1 MSENLQNL
9 LREALLNNSYDYD
22 AMHNTLKRTWMNSFS
37 YLYGLQKSYVEYEEL
52 FYFSNDSKSRN
63 SKKIGHLYLDKLIY
77 ANFDVDY
84 DLIRVYDRE
93 EFRRSEFYMNRFT
106 IEDMINHQ
114 EIFGKIPVV
123 IIDDKVIWDYT
134 IRVTKD
140 CTTFTLPFRRN
151 FVLEDGRNPV
161 TDEVIYKDHKIQVLV
176 IENSYY
182 NRFETNKS
190 TLQFNATA
198 KNIRIEKD
206 ILVQLGESKIK
217 TDTVNELLK
226 KWNLKTESEMNVAQ
240 KTYYTNL
247 VNKRIKTN
255 AIIPNKDGIMMCSI
269 HTPNAYGKDY
279 ELGTSLI
286 TLTDRGSYYE
296 ATLPTEI
303 VNKIHTCNRNV
314 YLSIFFAEGL
324 YKHTFFDGKDYTVA
338 DGQGAYIS
346 VIQQDELVPY
356 KTPIPVENLMVFK
369 SRDGYTHL
377 EKNTEMMELH
387 YPNIYI
393 LKDEDMQP
401 DDKYE
406 VFFYY
411 HNADDLQYTVLF
423 DFYFTYLSKTFAGY
437 LLEEIINNIY
447 YGKFDY
453 SNFTSKQIK
462 EFEETFQNILEYQY
476 YNHQYGE
483 SDFLNRYLK
492 IEGNEDKEPIEY
504 KDETLK
510 DWIKVQP
517 WVLNDYVLEQK
528 KLGASY
534 HLFTNTID
542 LQSRIRTNT
551 HIEMEDHSRDFDEP
565 RYVFAFNNSKDYP
578 LMLEARVFV
587 DGILMG
593 DIYQERHLFM
603 DYFYIPC
610 TMVTEDSYIEI
621 EIFPSYK
628 FKENIMF
635 DSMDDVKEITLVE
648 PEDTIFPTIA
658 DIYHEDFDEQPARY
672 DTDLFDITAHYDR
685 GDILVKT
692 EDPEKP
698 VKFTRLSTFSIKP
711 NSEDVVGVP
720 LSLNFNKIANGM
732 SVLVDTSG
740 YPYLEIIETWFN
752 FNADYIRIYRNGRL
766 VPRSK
771 YVFIS
776 SFNAPR
782 IMLLDWYEVG
792 EIIYMDI
799 TPYRYTEIYY
809 QEELTP
815 NDTVIDLRGIINKPF
830 DIRYYD
836 VYINGRK
843 LSLNNVFSITP
854 WQITLVNLK
863 SNYHLEI
870 FERERDWEY
879 FGLDYNE
886 NIYYYS
892 LDDLFKSSFIT
903 EEEKNQMIK
912 DIIDKK
918 KDHRLNIYPNTNDE
932 TPLDYT
938 DYRPYCIMH
947 IFYFYEFIPKT
958 FVNPDVKQFSIK
970 LITEDYDYIKDTYY
984 INPVDHARD
993 NVEREIMKDDTH
1005 VLMLDPDIMYEG
1017 ENPDDAKMV
1026 YPVGHLDE
1034 VEEELLKQEVVI
1046 PSDGNIE

>member
-1 MSENLQNL
+1 MSNLQNL
-9 LREALLNNSYDYD
+9 LRDALLNNSYDYE

-37 YLYGLQKSYVEYEEL
+37 YLYELQKAYVEYEEL
-52 FYFSNDSKSRN
+52 IYYSNDDESRN
-63 SKKIGHLYLDKLIY
+63 SKKIGSLYLDKYIH
-77 ANFDVDY
+77 ANFDIDY

-93 EFRRSEFYMNRFT
+93 EFRRSEFYGKKFT
-106 IEDMINHQ
+106 IQDMVNNQ
-114 EIFGKIPVV
+114 DIFAKIPVV
-123 IIDDKVIWDYT
+123 IIDDKVIWDYS
-134 IRVTKD
+134 ISITKD

-161 TDEVIYKDHKIQVLV
+161 TDEVIYIDHKIQVLV

-190 TLQFNATA
+190 TLKFNATA
-198 KNIRIEKD
+198 KSIRIEKD
-206 ILVQLGESKIK
+206 ILVQLGRTKIHS
-217 TDTVNELLK
+217 DTVSECLT
-226 KWNLKTESEMNVAQ
+226 KWGLKTESQMNMTQ
-240 KTYYTNL
+240 KKYCENL
-247 VNKRIKTN
+247 IQKRIKLN
-255 AIIPNKDGIMMCSI
+255 GIIPNKDGIMMCSI
-269 HTPNAYGKDY
+269 HTPNVYGKEY

-286 TLTDRGSYYE
+286 TLTDMGPYYE
-296 ATLPTEI
+296 AKLPTDM
-303 VNKIHTCNRNV
+303 VNKIHQCNRNL
-314 YLSIFFAEGL
+314 YLSIFFVEGL
-324 YKHTFFDGKDYTVA
+324 YKHTFFDGRDFTIA
-338 DGQGAYIS
+338 NGNGAYIS
-346 VIQQDELVPY
+346 VLQQDEMVPY

-369 SRDGYTHL
+369 TRGNSRYL
-377 EKNTEMMELH
+377 EKNTSVMELH
-387 YPNIYI
+387 YPNIYM
-393 LKDEDMQP
+393 LNDPDMQP

-406 VFFYY
+406 VFYFY
-411 HNADDLQYTVLF
+411 HHADDLQYTVLF
-423 DFYFTYLSKTFAGY
+423 DFYFTYLTKTFSGFM
-437 LLEEIINNIY
+437 LEEIINKIY
-447 YGKFDY
+447 YNTMDY
-453 SNFTSKQIK
+453 SKFNAQQIQD
-462 EFEETFQNILEYQY
+462 FEEAFEHILDYKY
-476 YNHQYGE
+476 YNHKYGE
-483 SDFLNRYLK
+483 SDFLQRYLK

-528 KLGASY
+528 KLGSSY

-542 LQSRIRTNT
+542 LKSRIRTNT
-551 HIEMEDHSRDFDEP
+551 HTEMEDHSRDFDEP
-565 RYVFAFNNSKDYP
+565 RYVFAFNNSKDFP
-578 LMLEARVFV
+578 TLLEARVFV
-587 DGILMG
+587 DGLLMG

-610 TMVTEDSYIEI
+610 DMVTEDSYIEI
-621 EIFPSYK
+621 EIFPSYR
-628 FKENIMF
+628 FKQNIMF
-635 DSMDDVKEITLVE
+635 NSLEDEKEITLVE
-648 PEDTIFPTIA
+648 PDDTIFPTLA

-672 DTDLFDITAHYDR
+672 DTDLFDIVAHHDR
-685 GDILVKT
+685 ADILAKT
-692 EDPEKP
+692 TDPEKP
-698 VKFTRLSTFSIKP
+698 VKFTRLSTFRIKP

-720 LSLNFNKIANGM
+720 LSLNFSKIANGM
-732 SVLVDTSG
+732 SVLVDQAG

-809 QEELTP
+809 KEELTP
-815 NDTVIDLRGIINKPF
+815 QDTVIDLKGIINKPF

-854 WQITLVNLK
+854 WSITLVNLK
-863 SNYHLEI
+863 SNYHLQI

-879 FGLDYNE
+879 FGLDYTE

-892 LDDLFKSSFIT
+892 IDELFNSSFVS
-903 EEEKNQMIK
+903 EDEKNQIIK

-918 KDHRLNIYPNTNDE
+918 KDHRLTINPNTNDE

-947 IFYFYEFIPKT
+947 IFYFYELLPKT
-958 FVNPDVKQFSIK
+958 FVNPDVKQFNIK
-970 LITEDYDYIKDTYY
+970 LITEDYNYIKETYA
-984 INPVDHARD
+984 ILDPSKFARD
-993 NVEREIMKDDTH
+993 EVEKEIMKNDIP
-1005 VLMLDPDIMYEG
+1005 VLMLDPDIIYEG
-1017 ENPDDAKMV
+1017 ENPDDIEMV
-1026 YPVGHLDE
+1026 YPIGHLGD
-1034 VEEELLKQEVVI
+1034 VEDELLSQEVVI
-1046 PSDGNIE
+1046 PSDGNIK